1 MIVLGLTGS
10 IGMGKTTT
18 AAMFRD
24 MGIPVHDADAVVHEL
39 YEGPA
44 AALVEAEFPGT
55 TTNGRVDRA
64 LLAARVLD
72 DKEALKR
79 LEAIVHPMV
88 RERDKE
94 FRARA
99 RAQGARL
106 AIVDVPLL
114 FETGGDKR
122 VDGVIVVTTTGAE
135 QRRRVLARDGMSE
148 EKFRAILAS
157 QLPDAQK
164 RERADFIV
172 DTTDGLE
179 AARQQVADIV
189 EAVFSGSWRPG

>member
-24 MGIPVHDADAVVHEL
+24 LGIPVHDADAVVHEL
-39 YEGPA
+39 YAGPA
-44 AALVEAEFPGT
+44 SADIEAAFPGT
-55 TTNGRVDRA
+55 TKDGKVDRS

-72 DKEALKR
+72 DNEALKR

-88 RERDKE
+88 RERDEE

-99 RAQGARL
+99 HAAGARL

-122 VDGVIVVTTTGAE
+122 VDGVIVVTTSEAE
-135 QRRRVLARDGMSE
+135 QRRRVLAREGMSE

-157 QLPDAQK
+157 QMPDTQK

-172 DTTDGLE
+172 DTSDGLDS
-179 AARQQVADIV
+179 ARRQVADIV
-189 EAVFSGSWRPG
+189 EAVFSGSWQPR